1 MRQPEIT
8 QPVFV
13 PENNKK
19 TTGRKNK
26 KNVESKCKVDKRQL
40 ASDTTDG
47 VAGGATR
54 WAHIAE
60 KFPLRIAKQCRDRWH
75 NCLSPNIVKYG
86 WSEEDDKLLVSL
98 HKQFGNKWADIARNM
113 PGRCENSIKN
123 HWNATKRNQFK
134 ISSNGYIKTKY
145 HSYLLKDYITS
156 ISSDNQINTQESSG
170 FDPQNHES
178 VTSLNAMSSSFPGSW
193 VGYKPDELV
202 VDGIGFD
209 FHQVSSHL
217 VDQLQF
223 DSQNFTGF
231 IGSPFG
237 VGFR

>member
-1 MRQPEIT
+1 MTDYSSESITPTCAFMESPSHQLCSSFPNFEQFVSQEASPNSFLVGPTQSYDAYQISASRSDLLEPPMRQPEIT

-75 NCLSPNIVKYG
+75 NCLSPNIVV
-86 WSEEDDKLLVSL
+86 LPPNV
-98 HKQFGNKWADIARNM
+98 
-113 PGRCENSIKN
+113 
-123 HWNATKRNQFK
+123 
-134 ISSNGYIKTKY
+134 
-145 HSYLLKDYITS
+145 
-156 ISSDNQINTQESSG
+156 
-170 FDPQNHES
+170 
-178 VTSLNAMSSSFPGSW
+178 LNL
-193 VGYKPDELV
+193 D
-202 VDGIGFD
+202 
-209 FHQVSSHL
+209 
-217 VDQLQF
+217 
-223 DSQNFTGF
+223 
-231 IGSPFG
+231 
-237 VGFR
+237 